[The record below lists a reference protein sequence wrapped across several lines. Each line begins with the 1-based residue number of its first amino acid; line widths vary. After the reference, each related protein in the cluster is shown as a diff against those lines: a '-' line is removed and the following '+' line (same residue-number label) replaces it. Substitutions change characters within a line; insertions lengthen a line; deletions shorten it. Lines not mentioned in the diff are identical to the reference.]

1 MNTPNQVNQDKDNS
15 GVLFR
20 NEKKQTDKQPDYTGT
35 VTVMSEKWRL
45 AGWIKKSKAGQTYLS
60 LAVSPLVVPERPKAK
75 ESIGVDF

>member
-60 LAVSPLVVPERPKAK
+60 LAVSPLVAPERPKAK

>member
-20 NEKKQTDKQPDYTGT
+20 NEKKQTEKQPDYTGT
-35 VTVMSEKWRL
+35 VTVMAEKWRL

-60 LAVSPLVVPERPKAK
+60 LAVSPLVAPERPKAK

>member
-1 MNTPNQVNQDKDNS
+1 MNTPNQVTQDKDNS

-20 NEKKQTDKQPDYTGT
+20 NEKKQTEKQPDYTGT

-60 LAVSPLVVPERPKAK
+60 LAVSPLVAPERPKTK
-75 ESIGVDF
+75 ESVDF

>member
-20 NEKKQTDKQPDYTGT
+20 NEKKQTEKQPDYTGT
-35 VTVMSEKWRL
+35 VTVMAEKWRL

-60 LAVSPLVVPERPKAK
+60 LAVSPLVAPERPKTK
-75 ESIGVDF
+75 ESVGVDF

>member
-20 NEKKQTDKQPDYTGT
+20 NEKKQTEKQPDYTGT

-60 LAVSPLVVPERPKAK
+60 LAVSPLIAQERPKAK